1 MPDDQRGQN
10 LAALIVER
18 ATIKRNQAEAIRDMR
33 DTVKDLD
40 KQIQRLAAEIESG
53 QTTLGLEGV

>member
-53 QTTLGLEGV
+53 QATLGLEGV